1 VVAVGWKLCVES
13 VSVWKVC
20 LCGKCVCVCEV
31 GLRGMLAIIVLLKVT
46 VILDPA
52 MAHPASVGPANVTK
66 RRSISVNGSQAGRG
80 GGGASSNMKGTP
92 VRLILCGVYLPLVYP
107 LAAYACEPWVKCV
120 KWHRGGGSG
129 CVPWVCG
136 GGRGRH
142 DETVRPAP
150 AKHTPKKQRAGTAGW
165 APQGGHR
172 TGGPQRCKCSSAL
185 EGTAEDI

>member
-1 VVAVGWKLCVES
+1 MVAVGWKLCVES

-20 LCGKCVCVCEV
+20 VCVCVCVCEV
-31 GLRGMLAIIVLLKVT
+31 GLKGVLAIIVLLKVT

-92 VRLILCGVYLPLVYP
+92 IRLILCGVYLPLVYP
-107 LAAYACEPWVKCV
+107 LAAYACEPWVKS
-120 KWHRGGGSG
+120 HRGGGSG
-129 CVPWVCG
+129 CVPWVCR

-172 TGGPQRCKCSSAL
+172 TGGPQRCKGSSAL
-185 EGTAEDI
+185 EGTAEDT